1 MIIMSNNENSFQKP
15 PIELSSKTSKG
26 KFLCI
31 LTFFMIW
38 LLFILSLWLFQS
50 GYREFLTAIAVI
62 MSGLS
67 TVIFWLI
74 RDKLKDLINRWDIT
88 PKKKFIII
96 GSLGA
101 VYIETIFWIV
111 EKIGNFEGL
120 AAHPNLFI
128 DLIITMPWYITMIA
142 LLWKVEK
149 KQKYSYLEILL
160 LGGIYDLFADGF
172 VGQLFAGTLSL
183 FVILQLFI
191 IFPIF
196 VLTYSFILLTP
207 SYLLEDEIKSKQ
219 NEIEPDRSPNKLFL
233 GLYPLLGLIIL
244 IIELFI
250 IILLIASP
258 ILGIF
263 AIILSLVIVILW
275 FRKKNNKNRN

>member
-1 MIIMSNNENSFQKP
+1 MSNNDNSFQKP

-67 TVIFWLI
+67 TVIFWLM
-74 RDKLKDLINRWDIT
+74 RDKLKDLINRWDIS

-101 VYIETIFWIV
+101 AYIETIFWIV

-183 FVILQLFI
+183 LVILQLFI

-207 SYLLEDEIKSKQ
+207 SYLLEDDIKSIQ
-219 NEIEPDRSPNKLFL
+219 NEIEPDKGQNKLFL

-263 AIILSLVIVILW
+263 AIILSLVIVIFW
-275 FRKKNNKNRN
+275 FRKKKNKNRN

>member
-1 MIIMSNNENSFQKP
+1 
-15 PIELSSKTSKG
+15 
-26 KFLCI
+26 
-31 LTFFMIW
+31 
-38 LLFILSLWLFQS
+38 
-50 GYREFLTAIAVI
+50 
-62 MSGLS
+62 
-67 TVIFWLI
+67 
-74 RDKLKDLINRWDIT
+74 
-88 PKKKFIII
+88 
-96 GSLGA
+96 
-101 VYIETIFWIV
+101 
-111 EKIGNFEGL
+111 
-120 AAHPNLFI
+120 
-128 DLIITMPWYITMIA
+128 MPWYITMIA

-196 VLTYSFILLTP
+196 ILTYSFILLTP
-207 SYLLEDEIKSKQ
+207 SYLLEDEIKSIQ
-219 NEIEPDRSPNKLFL
+219 NEIEPDKGQNKLFL

-250 IILLIASP
+250 IILLIAFP

-263 AIILSLVIVILW
+263 AIILSLVIVIFW
-275 FRKKNNKNRN
+275 FRKKKK